1 MDLQAIL
8 PEARI
13 RAMTEAGLWPN
24 KLVLDYLDDAVAGD
38 PERLAIVGYQS
49 ETGEITRLSYAEVDR
64 LSRKVALALIGLG
77 VGVGEVVSFQLPNWW
92 QVTVLHIA
100 CVRIG
105 AISNPL
111 MPIFRERELTF
122 MLGLVETKVLVA
134 PASFRGFDYSA
145 MVANMA
151 ADLPALAHA
160 FFIGG
165 DGEDAFEPT
174 FLAGDDVPADAAAAI
189 FRDRRPG
196 PNDVTEIIYTSGTTG
211 EPKGAMHTANTLF
224 GCLTPFQ
231 RSLPMTADDVFLM
244 ASPLAHQT
252 GFLYGMLA
260 PIMLGAR
267 SVLQDLWNP
276 RQAVEIIRDNGAT
289 FTMAS
294 TPFLND
300 LAEQGEPGSD
310 DTASLRTFLAA
321 GAPVPP
327 ALVER
332 AQQRLDIEVLSGWG
346 MTEVGLATCCRPGD
360 PPEKIFGT
368 DGRAMEGS
376 DVQVVDAGGAVVAVG
391 AEGFLKTRGS
401 ALFVGYL
408 KRPNLYNLD
417 DDGWFDTGDLARI
430 DGDGYIRISG
440 RSKDIMIRGGENI
453 PVVEVEAVLFRHPAV
468 QDVAIVGVPDPRL
481 GERGCAYV
489 QLKPDATLD
498 LGEMIDYLAAEKMA
512 RQYLPEFLE
521 IVDEFPRTPSG
532 KIQKFVLR
540 ERAKALAPQ
549 G

>member
-13 RAMTEAGLWPN
+13 REMTETGLWPD
-24 KLVLDYLDDAVAGD
+24 KLVVDYLDDALAHD
-38 PERLAIVGYQS
+38 PERLAIVGYES
-49 ETGEITRLSYAEVDR
+49 ETGGTTRLSYAEVDR
-64 LSRKVALALIGLG
+64 LSRKVALALVGLG
-77 VGVGEVVSFQLPNWW
+77 VGVGDVVSFQLPNWW
-92 QVTVLHIA
+92 QFTVLHIA

-122 MLGLVETKVLVA
+122 MLGLAETKVLVA
-134 PASFRGFDYSA
+134 PARFRGFDYAA
-145 MVANMA
+145 MVANMR
-151 ADLPALAHA
+151 ADLPALSHA

-165 DGEDAFEPT
+165 DGTDAFEPT
-174 FLAGDDVPADAAAAI
+174 FLAGDDGPGEPAAAI
-189 FRDRRPG
+189 FQDRRPG

-211 EPKGAMHTANTLF
+211 EPKGVMHTANTLF
-224 GCLTPFQ
+224 GCLTPFHPWLQ
-231 RSLPMTADDVFLM
+231 IGADDVILM
-244 ASPLAHQT
+244 ASPMAHQT

-276 RQAVEIIRDNGAT
+276 SQAVEIIRDNGAT

-300 LAEQGEPGSD
+300 LAAAGEPGGT

-327 ALVER
+327 TLVER
-332 AQQRLDIEVLSGWG
+332 AQQRLDVEVLSGWG

-360 PPEKIFGT
+360 RPEKIFGS
-368 DGRAMEGS
+368 DGHALEGS
-376 DVQVVDAGGAVVAVG
+376 DVQVVDRAGAVAAIG
-391 AEGFLKTRGS
+391 TEGLLKTRGS

-408 KRPNLYNLD
+408 KRPQLYDLD

-468 QDVAIVGVPDPRL
+468 QDVAIVGVPDNRL

-498 LGEMIDYLAAEKMA
+498 FGEMINYLEAEKMA

>member
-13 RAMTEAGLWPN
+13 REMTEAGLWPD
-24 KLVLDYLDDAVAGD
+24 KLVLDYLDDAVAGGPD
-38 PERLAIVGYQS
+38 RPAIVGYNS
-49 ETGEITRLSYAEVDR
+49 ETGETTTLSYAEFDR

-77 VGVGEVVSFQLPNWW
+77 VEVGEVVSCQLPNWW
-92 QVTVLHIA
+92 QFTVLHVA

-111 MPIFRERELTF
+111 MPIFRERELSF
-122 MLGLVETKVLVA
+122 MLGLAEAKVLVA
-134 PASFRGFDYSA
+134 PASFRGFDYRA
-145 MVANMA
+145 MVADLR
-151 ADLPALAHA
+151 ADLPALDHA

-165 DGEDAFEPT
+165 DGDDAFEGT
-174 FLAGDDVPADAAAAI
+174 FLAGDDVPADAASAI
-189 FRDRRPG
+189 FADRRPG

-224 GCLTPFQ
+224 GCLGPFHKW
-231 RSLPMTADDVFLM
+231 LPMTADDVFLM
-244 ASPLAHQT
+244 ASPMAHQT

-276 RQAVEIIRDNGAT
+276 RRAIEIIRDNRAT

-300 LAEQGEPGSD
+300 LAGQGEPGSD
-310 DTASLRTFLAA
+310 DVASLRTFLSA

-332 AQQRLDIEVLSGWG
+332 AQQRLDVQVLSGWG

-360 PPEKIFGT
+360 PPEKIFAT
-368 DGRAMEGS
+368 DGHVMEGS
-376 DVQVVDAGGAVVAVG
+376 DVQVVDAGGAVVPVG
-391 AEGFLKTRGS
+391 VEGFLKTRGS
-401 ALFVGYL
+401 AMFVGYL
-408 KRPNLYNLD
+408 KRPNLYSLD
-417 DDGWFDTGDLARI
+417 DDGWFDTGDLARM
-430 DGDGYIRISG
+430 DADGYIRISG
-440 RSKDIMIRGGENI
+440 RSKDIIIRGGENI

-468 QDVAIVGVPDPRL
+468 QDVAIVGVPDQRL

-489 QLKPDATLD
+489 QCKPGASLD
-498 LGEMIDYLAAEKMA
+498 FGEMIDHLAAENMA

-540 ERAKALAPQ
+540 ERAKTLAR
-549 G
+549 